1 MIALLIAFIVAPLL
15 IVILVSFSGRE
26 IPEFPPSTWSLRWY
40 GYALSQPVF
49 VTSAINSAWLAV
61 MATCISTPIALGAA
75 MAIVRGQFAGKNL
88 LQAALLSPLFV
99 PAIVTS
105 LAILLAFS
113 SAGLRTVTL
122 RLVAAHVLITL
133 PYLVRTILAS
143 LTRLDMTVEE
153 AARTLGASPIRT
165 FWYVTLPLIRPGLTA
180 GMLFATIVSFD
191 NVSVSLFLTTARTNT
206 LPIATLNYVEYNF
219 DPSIA
224 AISTMLIA
232 VTAVAALIMER
243 TVGLR
248 SVAGA

>member
-1 MIALLIAFIVAPLL
+1 MKIAFNTAIALLIAFIIAPLL

-40 GYALSQPVF
+40 GHALSEPVF

-61 MATCISTPIALGAA
+61 TATCISTPIALGAA
-75 MAIVRGQFAGKNL
+75 MAIVRGQFPGKNL

-113 SAGLRTVTL
+113 SMGLRTVTL

-143 LTRLDMTVEE
+143 LTTFLVVIVLYMFGGEGVHLF
-153 AARTLGASPIRT
+153 AFVMVIGVIVGTLSSIYVASP
-165 FWYVTLPLIRPGLTA
+165 LLLIFGEGRVRGPGHEPTPVPA
-180 GMLFATIVSFD
+180 SQPA
-191 NVSVSLFLTTARTNT
+191 
-206 LPIATLNYVEYNF
+206 
-219 DPSIA
+219 
-224 AISTMLIA
+224 
-232 VTAVAALIMER
+232 
-243 TVGLR
+243 
-248 SVAGA
+248 